1 MPHTLHAPY
10 AARLTAARPANLTSP
25 PTTCPVH
32 CPLHVPLTACPAC
45 CTPRPLYIP
54 ARCIHR
60 KIPCA
65 TLLMPRLV
73 HAPPTACPNRCISHP
88 LTSRPLQVHDFSKML
103 FGIAG
108 LMPDMVRA
116 VPVWIDDPLIQRVLY
131 ANVLEHG
138 AANSDTLPPQFAS
151 AASTYFADEGS
162 LLQQEAA
169 GMLEASPS
177 EGGPAV
183 SPKVQWGQA
192 PGPDVQN
199 GGSSKTL
206 FGIAGWQA
214 KLAERVRN
222 NVYQSR
228 SQVREGRRERK

>member
-1 MPHTLHAPY
+1 
-10 AARLTAARPANLTSP
+10 
-25 PTTCPVH
+25 
-32 CPLHVPLTACPAC
+32 
-45 CTPRPLYIP
+45 
-54 ARCIHR
+54 
-60 KIPCA
+60 
-65 TLLMPRLV
+65 
-73 HAPPTACPNRCISHP
+73 
-88 LTSRPLQVHDFSKML
+88 ML

-151 AASTYFADEGS
+151 AASTYFVDEGS

-169 GMLEASPS
+169 GMLEAYPS

-228 SQVREGRRERK
+228 SQVRRRRRGGRARGGGRDGDWVEGGEGGKECPSRCWTCLASLHRTLYAQKGQSSSGGDIKLYGPLQVTPCSDACTNRLMWHT